1 MSILSKGTTFSTG
14 DQVTATNLNALV
26 DSATFAAGAVDDSTT
41 ALDSSSPQKIIVK
54 NGGINTTQLADSS
67 NKTTGVTFAKMQHVS
82 TDKVLGRTSAS
93 EGDVEEVSIVIGGS
107 GAAGV
112 LFDTDDMLD
121 NDDTAGGSAARGATQ
136 QSIKAY
142 VDSAPNF
149 TPSSY
154 SGGESVTLPNGLI
167 MKMGLTASV
176 SADSSLAVSFGSNF
190 PNAVISVV
198 LTKKVAIQTMGQG
211 ELTVNSV
218 STSGFTIRNGQDS
231 AGQVFFQAIGH

>member
-107 GAAGV
+107 GDDGV
-112 LFDTDDMLD
+112 LFDNDDMLD

-142 VDSAPNF
+142 VDSKTTFDPA
-149 TPSSY
+149 SY
-154 SGGESVTLPNGLI
+154 SGGETTTLPNGLI
-167 MKMGLTASV
+167 MKFGTVTA
-176 SADSSLAVSFGSNF
+176 AANSSTAVTFVTEF
-190 PNAVISVV
+190 PNAIISAQ
-198 LTKKVAIQTMGQG
+198 LTILEANNTDRNTPKLGNSTKDILKIRNTNDAS
-211 ELTVNSV
+211 LTVHWLA
-218 STSGFTIRNGQDS
+218 F
-231 AGQVFFQAIGH
+231 GH